1 MVRSAAVTRLTEKDL
16 SSIADNLN
24 AYDSELFAKT
34 GCSLRGV
41 ACRAAG
47 VPEGVIRNILK
58 NFLIGVIPISGGRG
72 VIPGFCN
79 AVAGIVSHLGCNA
92 FITQT
97 PDVAGLAEA
106 FEKKA
111 DIIMLADDQRFI
123 ALNTASRQVA
133 DNAIATA
140 RGFVAGL
147 GLMAGDLN
155 QKKVLVIGCGPVGR
169 WATEEL
175 VKMGV
180 SVCIYDINPARSMAL
195 AGAIRQSF
203 NTRIQ
208 IAEELERS
216 LVTHR
221 LIIDAS
227 PATDIIQAHH
237 ITAGSY
243 ISAPGVPIGLDR
255 KARLKIGN
263 RLLHDTLQIGAATMV
278 ISAIKSQR

>member
-1 MVRSAAVTRLTEKDL
+1 MPRRAAVTRLTKEDL
-16 SSIADNLN
+16 SAIADGLN
-24 AYDSELFAKT
+24 AYDSELLAKT

-47 VPEGVIRNILK
+47 VPENVIGNRLK
-58 NFLIGVIPISGGRG
+58 NFLIGVIPVSGGQG
-72 VIPGFCN
+72 LITGFCE
-79 AVAGIVSHLGCNA
+79 AVAGIVSHLGCKT
-92 FITQT
+92 FITQAT
-97 PDVAGLAEA
+97 DVAGLAEA
-106 FEKKA
+106 FDKKA

-123 ALNTASRQVA
+123 ALNTANRQVA

-147 GLMAGDLN
+147 VLMAGDVN
-155 QKKVLVIGCGPVGR
+155 KKEVLVIGCGAVGR
-169 WATEEL
+169 YAAEEL
-175 VKMGV
+175 LKMRA

-195 AGAIRQSF
+195 AGAMRQAF
-203 NTRIQ
+203 KTRIQ

-216 LVTHR
+216 LLTHQ

-227 PATDIIQAHH
+227 PAAGIIQARH

-243 ISAPGVPIGLDR
+243 ISAPGVPIGLDL
-255 KARLKIGN
+255 KAQLKIDN
-263 RLLHDTLQIGAATMV
+263 RLLHDPLQIGTATMV